1 MMLDLVFEISLAP
14 WVFSSNWTFLRCQVN
29 GNAGKDLHSLKFNEL
44 IPKMTPQFD
53 AGDTFPK
60 GHHFGYFFFFFG
72 GGGGVAI
79 GEERSKNIYNFTYLP
94 ANGGSGALAVNFR
107 LNRCLFTNVSKLQQ
121 DEICSFD
128 HLIFVRSH
136 GVIYPP
142 VPPNSSPLKRAH
154 FKRKE
159 SCLPTIHFQGQT
171 GTVSGRVIQEYYK
184 LEN

>member
-60 GHHFGYFFFFFG
+60 GHHFGYMLFFLFFW
-72 GGGGVAI
+72 GGVAI
-79 GEERSKNIYNFTYLP
+79 GEERSKNIYNFIYLP
-94 ANGGSGALAVNFR
+94 ANGGSGALAVSFR
-107 LNRCLFTNVSKLQQ
+107 LNRCLSKLQR

-136 GVIYPP
+136 GV
-142 VPPNSSPLKRAH
+142 VPSQN
-154 FKRKE
+154 
-159 SCLPTIHFQGQT
+159 PT
-171 GTVSGRVIQEYYK
+171 VRP
-184 LEN
+184 